1 MLIALGGLAILI
13 LGLKLL
19 SEALS
24 ALLGG
29 SARRI
34 LTAATANPLRAWLAG
49 VVVGALSLNSSA
61 LSLTAIGLAEAG
73 ITPFATALVLGLAA
87 KAGATVALQLAA
99 TPLSA
104 VALPIVGVGY
114 LLSLWSKA
122 KSWGEMLIGLG
133 LLLLGINL
141 MVQNLLPA
149 MGSELF
155 RLVRQSLEANPL
167 GLWVLGF
174 ALAALLGSANA
185 VAALALALVGA
196 KALTLAGAL
205 ALMLGGG
212 AGSGFLLVL
221 TRPSGAPLGR
231 RIAWA
236 HVGWKTLLSG
246 IFLLLMGPFASVSQ
260 GMAGALGLGVG
271 GAVVQAHTLYHLLA
285 SLLVLPL
292 LRPLEAL
299 MHRLIPDTAQTVS
312 PKYLSTE
319 ALTSRELASSLALR
333 EVSRVGDQ
341 LAQMLAET
349 VRILSDGHGNAAEVA
364 RREEKVDQ
372 LTRAV
377 VLYLSELSSRHP
389 GEAPLMLMI
398 AASEI
403 EHMGDQV
410 RRILRMQNKLYQQH
424 LEFSSEGRAELAAAA
439 ERTYQRLRLAL
450 AALATRNTALA
461 DQVLAE
467 RQEMERY
474 LLDLRRSH
482 LLRLE
487 RGRVESKATT
497 LAHLDLLIVLEELD
511 QSLTR
516 LAALARDLDTPA
528 LGGHSPAPG

>member
-1 MLIALGGLAILI
+1 MWI
-13 LGLKLL
+13 
-19 SEALS
+19 
-24 ALLGG
+24 
-29 SARRI
+29 RDR
-34 LTAATANPLRAWLAG
+34 
-49 VVVGALSLNSSA
+49 
-61 LSLTAIGLAEAG
+61 
-73 ITPFATALVLGLAA
+73 
-87 KAGATVALQLAA
+87 
-99 TPLSA
+99 
-104 VALPIVGVGY
+104 
-114 LLSLWSKA
+114 
-122 KSWGEMLIGLG
+122 
-133 LLLLGINL
+133 
-141 MVQNLLPA
+141 
-149 MGSELF
+149 
-155 RLVRQSLEANPL
+155 
-167 GLWVLGF
+167 
-174 ALAALLGSANA
+174 
-185 VAALALALVGA
+185 
-196 KALTLAGAL
+196 
-205 ALMLGGG
+205 
-212 AGSGFLLVL
+212 
-221 TRPSGAPLGR
+221 
-231 RIAWA
+231 
-236 HVGWKTLLSG
+236 
-246 IFLLLMGPFASVSQ
+246 
-260 GMAGALGLGVG
+260 VG

-528 LGGHSPAPG
+528 LGGHSPAPA